1 MKKHYD
7 NNKKFG
13 STEFFQNNPDNILME
28 DISVPLVRGNDKEGV
43 DYINVS
49 KYSESEL
56 GKMLS
61 YGYPVKVKTV
71 FGKLGTVRAGMDFI
85 KTPGYPT
92 ALLGKQRLTADEVNS
107 IPRKSTSV
115 PNYWAIVAYIMC
127 ERIDQDSKVKKL
139 LKENVAPIFTSFN
152 TQDDRQFFKTTV
164 KLSVP
169 NMKMGRYLSIIRHIE
184 KMLKEDRFTRD
195 DIEQFVNDCKD
206 HPELDIFEKSTLM
219 MAESEVKEPVAGAN
233 SLPDEAPASLEEM
246 PANDGSVLEFD
257 EQTDDGHVTHV
268 TEINPENT
276 DAPTG
281 EAPAEGTQN

>member
-1 MKKHYD
+1 MKKQYD
-7 NNKKFG
+7 NSTKKPFG
-13 STEFFQNNPDNILME
+13 SGEFFQNNPDNILME
-28 DISVPLVRGNDKEGV
+28 NITVPMVRGNDVEGV

-61 YGYPVKVKTV
+61 YGHPVKVKTV
-71 FGKLGTVRAGMDFI
+71 FGKLGTVRAGMDFV

-92 ALLGKQRLTADEVNS
+92 ALLGKQKLSADEVNS
-107 IPRKSTSV
+107 IPRKHVSV

-127 ERIDQDSKVKKL
+127 ERIDQDPRAKKL
-139 LKENVAPIFTSFN
+139 LKENVAPVFTSFN
-152 TQDDRQFFKTTV
+152 TQSERQFFTKSV

-184 KMLKEDRFTRD
+184 KMLKEDRFTQE

-219 MAESEVKEPVAGAN
+219 LSESDNVTEEITAETSGLPNETELDAESALMETTETIPVTADAVVET
-233 SLPDEAPASLEEM
+233 PVEEI
-246 PANDGSVLEFD
+246 
-257 EQTDDGHVTHV
+257 TV
-268 TEINPENT
+268 TEN
-276 DAPTG
+276 
-281 EAPAEGTQN
+281 QN